1 MSHFRVKA
9 TSQECLLELISNQ
22 LEREYRQTLFDQTKQ
37 RGGNTSEELAKSL
50 GEQVVKLT
58 AKILEQ
64 RDELKITVNGV

>member
-1 MSHFRVKA
+1 M
-9 TSQECLLELISNQ
+9 ELISNQ
-22 LEREYRQTLFDQTKQ
+22 LERQYRQTLFDQTKQ
-37 RGGNTSEELAKSL
+37 RAGNTSEELAKSL